1 MIHVAPSLLAA
12 DFSQLEKEI
21 KKIEKAGADYLHLD
35 VMDGN
40 FVPNLSMGPCVIESI
55 RKCSKLFYDVHLMIK
70 NPSKFVDSF
79 IKAGADGITFHIE
92 AVRNPSKLIKHL
104 KDSGVKIGIA
114 LSPDT
119 PAEAVFP
126 FLTKIDMV
134 LIMTVYPGFGGQ
146 KLIPSMINKIT
157 EVRKEAN
164 RLLLETDIQV
174 DGGIG
179 ISNVGLLTAAG
190 ATNIVAGSSVFR
202 AENTAEAVK
211 ALKAAAYAPLTH
223 IDKKGKY

>member
-1 MIHVAPSLLAA
+1 
-12 DFSQLEKEI
+12 
-21 KKIEKAGADYLHLD
+21 
-35 VMDGN
+35 
-40 FVPNLSMGPCVIESI
+40 
-55 RKCSKLFYDVHLMIK
+55 
-70 NPSKFVDSF
+70 
-79 IKAGADGITFHIE
+79 
-92 AVRNPSKLIKHL
+92 
-104 KDSGVKIGIA
+104 
-114 LSPDT
+114 
-119 PAEAVFP
+119 
-126 FLTKIDMV
+126 
-134 LIMTVYPGFGGQ
+134 
-146 KLIPSMINKIT
+146 MINKIT

-223 IDKKGKY
+223 IDKKGKRE